1 MNVSEQFLPEY
12 FDFFDSHLKLIVL
25 DFYLQNNINK
35 EPLQKLKAEIL
46 SNTNLFTQ
54 QEEYFKNVGKEMNII
69 KELKEKVEQNEA
81 DIKQKIIGYLN
92 MIENAKNNNN
102 YDTTS
107 SINKKIVI
115 LSLHRWMK
123 PQQIKYLSM
132 VD

>member
-1 MNVSEQFLPEY
+1 MNVSEHLLPEY

-25 DFYLQNNINK
+25 DFYLKNNINK
-35 EPLQKLKAEIL
+35 EPLQKLKADIL

-54 QEEYFKNVGKEMNII
+54 QEEYFKNVGKEVNII
-69 KELKEKVEQNEA
+69 KELKEKVEQSEA

-107 SINKKIVI
+107 SINKKIVTC
-115 LSLHRWMK
+115 S
-123 PQQIKYLSM
+123 
-132 VD
+132 